1 MFLISS
7 MVNFSNSRLVS
18 ISDMGRPEKYKKVI
32 LVQINKLDFQGTGG
46 WGGGQV
52 VGSVGKIFATMS
64 CIPDSLKFDKQH
76 DHVLKS

>member
-32 LVQINKLDFQGTGG
+32 LVQINKLEFQGTGG
-46 WGGGQV
+46 WGGQV